1 MVAVESVHPGTN
13 GVAVTTQ
20 VEFTPFKLKASNSTS
35 PLENWNLTALSKAT
49 PPTVMLFEPRVNV
62 TGFPKKL
69 LPLAVVLKTLTLAPF
84 AVSVT
89 LIVNV

>member
-1 MVAVESVHPGTN
+1 MAVESVQPGTD
-13 GVAVTTQ
+13 GGGATTQ
-20 VEFTPFKLKASNSTS
+20 VEFTPFKLKASNSTA

-49 PPTVMLFEPRVNV
+49 AGTVILFEPRAKA

-89 LIVNV
+89 FIVNV